1 MKINGNAYNPVL
13 DVKPGYYCDPYDN
26 IAIRSPA
33 GMWSVYSVD
42 EDQNENFVFHPNP
55 RQLDCMVKM
64 FIFIEDL

>member
-1 MKINGNAYNPVL
+1 MQKQYNPVL
-13 DVKPGYYCDPYDN
+13 DIKPGYYIDMFDN

-42 EDQNENFVFHPNP
+42 ENLKEDFVYHPQP
-55 RQLDCMVKM
+55 RQLDAMVKM